1 MTQIF
6 GRPLGLSLALALA
19 SCGGGG
25 DGSEP
30 STPAPVQIPVSNATA
45 PVVEATPAPA
55 LITPTPVVTE
65 GARRFP
71 PIRRAS
77 ATRGLSLPIGRCMN
91 VEYDDK
97 WRRPVADAD
106 YGWFRRSGFD
116 TIRLPVRFAK
126 VTGTA
131 APYAIDPAY
140 LAEIRRVADV
150 AVRAD
155 LNIIIDLHNYA
166 KDFAADPEGQR
177 PRFIA
182 MWRQIADAFKDADP
196 RIWFELLNEP
206 QPPMTN
212 AYLTALYNEVI
223 PIIRRTN
230 STRPIIVNSQDGST
244 SYGLASFELPDDPHI
259 VPTVH
264 TYEPNSFTFQYDP
277 YYSKGPVPT
286 GVSFGSDADWR
297 VLERQRDRIAAFMAR
312 TGTVPFVGE
321 YGAYQDIAL
330 AERINY
336 LDAAS
341 NSFASL
347 GIGTCVWAYSSGFAL
362 RDDNGWLPGI
372 IDAIAKPLD

>member
-1 MTQIF
+1 MTQIS
-6 GRPLGLSLALALA
+6 GRPLGLSLLLALA
-19 SCGGGG
+19 GCGGGG
-25 DGSEP
+25 GSEP
-30 STPAPVQIPVSNATA
+30 SSSTPVQIP
-45 PVVEATPAPA
+45 ATPAPA
-55 LITPTPVVTE
+55 LTTPVAEVAPVPVVTE

-126 VTGTA
+126 MTGTA
-131 APYAIDPAY
+131 APYTIDPTY
-140 LAEIRRVADV
+140 LAEIRRVTDI

-212 AYLTALYNEVI
+212 AYLTALYNDVI

-230 STRPIIVNSQDGST
+230 PTRPIIVNSQDGSA
-244 SYGLASFELPDDPHI
+244 SYGLASFELPDDPYV

-277 YYSKGPVPT
+277 YYTKGPVPT
-286 GVSFGSDADWR
+286 GLSFGSDADWR
-297 VLERQRDRIAAFMAR
+297 ALERQRDRIAAFMAR

-321 YGAYQDIAL
+321 YGAYQDIPL

-362 RDDNGWLPGI
+362 RDDKGWLPGI
-372 IDAIAKPLD
+372 IDAIAKPLG